1 MKAKKIAGSIIFVVA
16 IIALWQLLY
25 VAGTEWF
32 SLFKPYAVPY
42 PLGVLKS
49 FINLISSGTLFT
61 AIGYSMMRA
70 LLGLLLRLL
79 LV

>member
-1 MKAKKIAGSIIFVVA
+1 MKAKKIAGSIIFVAA

-42 PLGVLKS
+42 PLWGFEKLYKPYFKRNIICS
-49 FINLISSGTLFT
+49 NRI
-61 AIGYSMMRA
+61 
-70 LLGLLLRLL
+70 
-79 LV
+79 